1 MSDPFRSERLI
12 YRAVITPD
20 DDAFFLTVQQDPLA
34 FRNAS
39 GQILKPQNKQ
49 STVAFVKLVAE
60 EALLGVI
67 IALPAAEP
75 ETTSVPIGIL
85 HLDAPS
91 AGHSHHRRSSLGID
105 IIRERQGQGYGSEA
119 IRWALAWGFRT
130 AALHRIGVSCF
141 QQNESAIRLYRRLGF
156 QQEGVTRDYLWSDG
170 RWWDEIQFGMLESEW
185 KEMEGKRA

>member
-105 IIRERQGQGYGSEA
+105 IIRERQGQG
-119 IRWALAWGFRT
+119 
-130 AALHRIGVSCF
+130 IGVSCF